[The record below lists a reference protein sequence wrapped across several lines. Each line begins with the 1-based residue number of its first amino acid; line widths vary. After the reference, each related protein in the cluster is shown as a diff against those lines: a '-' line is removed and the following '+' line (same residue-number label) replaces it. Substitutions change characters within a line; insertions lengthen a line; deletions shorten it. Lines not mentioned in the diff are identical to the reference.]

1 LSVGRKLCP
10 EVEFAPHT
18 AEGRLVLAA
27 LDRPGVW
34 RFAAFTGALIGLD
47 LAEAMASLPQGID
60 RERARALFIAAEIAF
75 VRAFHK
81 RKDSEHA

>member
-1 LSVGRKLCP
+1 
-10 EVEFAPHT
+10 
-18 AEGRLVLAA
+18 VLAA

-47 LAEAMASLPQGID
+47 LAEAMASLPEGLD
-60 RERARALFIAAEIAF
+60 RERVRALFMAAEIAF

-81 RKDSEHA
+81 RKDTDHA

>member
-1 LSVGRKLCP
+1 
-10 EVEFAPHT
+10 
-18 AEGRLVLAA
+18 VLAV

-34 RFAAFTGALIGLD
+34 RFAAFSGALIGLD
-47 LAEAMASLPQGID
+47 LAEAMASLPD
-60 RERARALFIAAEIAF
+60 DMERERARALFIAAEIAF

>member
-1 LSVGRKLCP
+1 M
-10 EVEFAPHT
+10 
-18 AEGRLVLAA
+18 LAV

-47 LAEAMASLPQGID
+47 LTEAMASLPKGID
-60 RERARALFIAAEIAF
+60 RERARALFTAAEVAF

-81 RKDSEHA
+81 RKETNHA

>member
-1 LSVGRKLCP
+1 LSAGGKFCP

-18 AEGRLVLAA
+18 AEGRLVLAV

-34 RFAAFTGALIGLD
+34 RFAAFSGALMGLD
-47 LAEAMASLPQGID
+47 LAEAMASLPDSID
-60 RERARALFIAAEIAF
+60 RARARALFAAAEIAF
-75 VRAFHK
+75 VRAFHN